1 MRLTPSLCSMALGLA
16 LALADSAGAA
26 RILALFT
33 IPGRSHFIV
42 TSSLARALAE
52 RGHEV
57 VVVSPFTTSNPPANY
72 TDLTISD
79 PMDTAAKTDFYSL
92 GNLSPVAMLLYM
104 WSMGVG
110 MCRGNLADP
119 KLKTLIHSKE
129 KFDLLSAFGGAVWMG
144 DWVGNP
150 SPPAYVPDP
159 FLDFSDRMSFKQ
171 RLINTALGVLE
182 RAGRAYYYLPGMDAA
197 MREGFEDPDMPYI
210 ADIERKTSVVLVNSH
225 FSVSYPRP
233 AVPAYVQV
241 GGLHI
246 KKPKPLPQELR
257 AWLDAAP
264 AEGFIYFSMGS
275 NLRSA
280 DMPAAKREAFLRAF
294 AALPQ
299 RVLWKWE
306 EDTLPGQPPNVRLA
320 KWLPQQDIL
329 AHPKLRLFITHGGLM
344 STQEAV
350 YHGVPVVG
358 IPIFGDQQLNMNR
371 AAAAGIG
378 VALNFQVGAAAFA
391 LARLREPFAWRG
403 RRSVER
409 IALPQ
414 DVTAEA
420 LGATLRRV
428 LGDATYRQAA
438 KRLSAVFHDRPRP
451 PMEEA
456 VYWTEYV
463 IRHGGAHHLRSAAL
477 EVGWWQY
484 LLLDVV
490 AALAAATALV
500 AALAWLAARALLR
513 RLCGGGGGRVKPSDK
528 RD

>member
-1 MRLTPSLCSMALGLA
+1 MIKSGRAKADIICKNTLHCWVRITKQERSGAFFKGDFSNVTRDTGGALVLVLA
-16 LALADSAGAA
+16 
-26 RILALFT
+26 T
-33 IPGRSHFIV
+33 
-42 TSSLARALAE
+42 
-52 RGHEV
+52 
-57 VVVSPFTTSNPPANY
+57 
-72 TDLTISD
+72 
-79 PMDTAAKTDFYSL
+79 TDFYNF
-92 GNLSPVAMLLYM
+92 GNLSPVGMLLFL
-104 WSMGVG
+104 WDFSIG

-129 KFDLLSAFGGAVWMG
+129 KFDLVLLEGFVGDCLIGFAHRFNAPLVQMSAFHGAVWMG

-159 FLDFSDRMSFKQ
+159 FLDFGDRMTFKQ
-171 RLINTALGVLE
+171 RLVNTALVLLE
-182 RAGRAYYYLPGMDAA
+182 RAGRAWYYLPRMDAA
-197 MREGFEDPDMPYI
+197 MREGFGDPDMPHI
-210 ADIERKTSVVLVNSH
+210 ADLERNTSVMMVNSH
-225 FSVSYPRP
+225 FSVAYPRP

-264 AEGFIYFSMGS
+264 AEGVVYFSMGS

-320 KWLPQQDIL
+320 KWLPQQDVL

-358 IPIFGDQQLNMNR
+358 IPLFGDQQLNMNR
-371 AAAAGIG
+371 AAAAGFG
-378 VALNFQVGAAAFA
+378 VSLDFQ
-391 LARLREPFAWRG
+391 
-403 RRSVER
+403 
-409 IALPQ
+409 
-414 DVTAEA
+414 
-420 LGATLRRV
+420 
-428 LGDATYRQAA
+428 
-438 KRLSAVFHDRPRP
+438 
-451 PMEEA
+451 EA

-477 EVGWWQY
+477 DVAWWQY
-484 LLLDVV
+484 LLLDVA
-490 AALAAATALV
+490 AALAAAAALV
-500 AALAWLAARALLR
+500 ATLAWLAARAFLR
-513 RLCGGGGGRVKPSDK
+513 CLRGPGGRVTASKK

>member
-1 MRLTPSLCSMALGLA
+1 MRLTPSLRSLALGLA
-16 LALADSAGAA
+16 LASALAGGAGAA

-129 KFDLLSAFGGAVWMG
+129 KFDLVLLEAFFSDCLIGFAHRFNAPVVQLSAFVGAVWMG

-171 RLINTALGVLE
+171 RLVNTALGVLE

-210 ADIERKTSVVLVNSH
+210 ADIERRTSVVLVNSH

-378 VALNFQVGAAAFA
+378 VALNFQ
-391 LARLREPFAWRG
+391 
-403 RRSVER
+403 
-409 IALPQ
+409 

-484 LLLDVV
+484 LLLDVA
-490 AALAAATALV
+490 AALAAAAALV

-513 RLCGGGGGRVKPSDK
+513 RLCGGGGGRGRVKPSDK

>member
-1 MRLTPSLCSMALGLA
+1 MRVTPPLPSVALGLA
-16 LALADSAGAA
+16 LAVALAGGAGAA
-26 RILALFT
+26 RILALYAV
-33 IPGRSHFIV
+33 PGRSHFMV

-57 VVVSPFTTSNPPANY
+57 VVVSPFTTPDRPANY
-72 TDLTISD
+72 TDFTIAD
-79 PMDTAAKTDFYSL
+79 PMDNAATTDFYNF
-92 GNLSPVAMLLYM
+92 GNLSPLGMVLFL
-104 WSMGVG
+104 WDFSIG

-129 KFDLLSAFGGAVWMG
+129 KFDLVLLEGFVGDCLIGFAHRFNAPLVQMSAFHGAVWMG

-159 FLDFSDRMSFKQ
+159 FLDFSDRMTFKQ
-171 RLINTALGVLE
+171 RLVNTALVLLE
-182 RAGRAYYYLPGMDAA
+182 RAGRAWYYLPRMDAA
-197 MREGFEDPDMPYI
+197 MREGFGDPDMPHI
-210 ADIERKTSVVLVNSH
+210 ADLERNTSVMMVNSH
-225 FSVSYPRP
+225 FSVAYPRP

-306 EDTLPGQPPNVRLA
+306 EDALPGQPPNVRLA
-320 KWLPQQDIL
+320 KWLPQQDVL

-358 IPIFGDQQLNMNR
+358 IPLFGDQQLNMNR
-371 AAAAGIG
+371 AAAAGFG
-378 VALNFQVGAAAFA
+378 VSLDF
-391 LARLREPFAWRG
+391 
-403 RRSVER
+403 
-409 IALPQ
+409 Q
-414 DVTAEA
+414 DVTAEV

-428 LGDATYRQAA
+428 LGDASYSQAA
-438 KRLSAVFHDRPRP
+438 KRLSAIFHDRPRP
-451 PMEEA
+451 PIEEA

-463 IRHGGAHHLRSAAL
+463 IRHDGAHHLRSAAL
-477 EVGWWQY
+477 DVAWWQY

-490 AALAAATALV
+490 AVLTAA
-500 AALAWLAARALLR
+500 AALAVALACLAARAFLR
-513 RLCGGGGGRVKPSDK
+513 CLRGGGGGRVTASKK